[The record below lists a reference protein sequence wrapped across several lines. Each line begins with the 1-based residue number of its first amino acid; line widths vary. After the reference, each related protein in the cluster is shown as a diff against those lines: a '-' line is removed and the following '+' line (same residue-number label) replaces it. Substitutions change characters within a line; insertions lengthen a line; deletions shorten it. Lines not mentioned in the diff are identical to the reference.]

1 MHQRELE
8 HYVIKTLAGT
18 WPVNPCSCHSLSV
31 VTPHTEGLLLVD
43 FSASALWQNYPTF
56 QGCGDFCVLRWDG
69 HNKNV
74 SRFWKKKKSLI
85 CSRVGHSGVCIWT
98 SVIDWEVLH
107 ALVHSSDVWARPEPG
122 TRSFF
127 RSLEGDDS
135 DLAFLLRSGNPGFIS
150 GMATV
155 GISVSPSHLPPPPSW
170 YFRKESCIYYWDF
183 S

>member
-1 MHQRELE
+1 MFLPLPVRCHTPYGGSPFGRFQCF
-8 HYVIKTLAGT
+8 GT
-18 WPVNPCSCHSLSV
+18 VAKLPNFPGLR
-31 VTPHTEGLLLVD
+31 GLLCPQMGWAQPTKMCLD
-43 FSASALWQNYPTF
+43 FE
-56 QGCGDFCVLRWDG
+56 
-69 HNKNV
+69 
-74 SRFWKKKKSLI
+74 KKKKSLI

-107 ALVHSSDVWARPEPG
+107 ALVHSSDVWARPVPG

-135 DLAFLLRSGNPGFIS
+135 DLAFLPRSGNPGFIS